1 MIRKNPS
8 GHLPVVQDF
17 DAPLLD
23 RGASDSPLCAG
34 IRLLG
39 RVLGDTHRACEGDK
53 AFARIEPIRQ
63 AALRPHR
70 QDAPTLVA
78 VPALP
83 GCRHG

>member
-23 RGASDSPLCAG
+23 QAAIDSPLYAD
-34 IRLLG
+34 IHLLG
-39 RVLGDTHRACEGDK
+39 RVLDDTIRAWEGEQ
-53 AFARIEPIRQ
+53 ASARIGSIRH

-70 QDAPTLVA
+70 QDAPSLVG
-78 VPALP
+78 VPTLP